1 MEGSALK
8 KYPGATL
15 PAILVTIL
23 FWASAFVGIRYA
35 VREYSPEAVACGR
48 FIVASIALGFIAFAK
63 KNRLPEPADVPLI
76 LLNGFLGITL
86 YMWLLNWGSRSIP
99 AGTASFIVSA
109 APVFT
114 ALISIP
120 VLGEKIN
127 SWGWIG
133 ILVSFFGIGFINWA
147 ELTESGSAAGSLA
160 VLAAAALMSFYNI
173 FQRKLLRKYSP
184 LEATIYPI
192 WAGTFFLLAFLPKL
206 AGELPSV
213 HVTTN
218 LVIVFLGIFPAA
230 IAYLLWS
237 FALSKVSRTSYVTS
251 FMYATPLVTIAIG
264 RALIRELPDPRA
276 IIGGIIVIAG
286 MLVLAFK
293 GK

>member
-1 MEGSALK
+1 MERYALK

-35 VREYSPEAVACGR
+35 VREYSPESVACGR
-48 FIVASIALGFIAFAK
+48 FIVASVALAFIAVAK
-63 KNRLPEPADVPLI
+63 KIRLPAPADIPLI
-76 LLNGFLGITL
+76 MLNGLLGITL
-86 YMWLLNWGSRSIP
+86 YMWLLNWGSRSLP

-114 ALISIP
+114 ALVSIP
-120 VLGEKIN
+120 ILGERIN
-127 SWGWIG
+127 AWGWFG
-133 ILVSFFGIGFINWA
+133 ILVSFFGIGFINWT
-147 ELTESGSAAGSLA
+147 ELSGSGSAAGSLA
-160 VLAAAALMSFYNI
+160 VLAAAVLMSFYNI

-192 WAGTFFLLAFLPKL
+192 WAGTLFLLAFLPKL
-206 AGELPSV
+206 AAEMPNV
-213 HVTTN
+213 HATTN

-251 FMYATPLVTIAIG
+251 FMYLTPLVTLAIG
-264 RALIRELPDPRA
+264 RALMRELPDPRA
-276 IIGGIIVIAG
+276 IIGGLIVIAG
-286 MLVLAFK
+286 MLVLAFR

>member
-1 MEGSALK
+1 MERYALK
-8 KYPGATL
+8 KYPGATF

-35 VREYSPEAVACGR
+35 VREYSPESVACGR
-48 FIVASIALGFIAFAK
+48 FIVASVALAFIAFAK
-63 KNRLPEPADVPLI
+63 KIRLPAPADIPI
-76 LLNGFLGITL
+76 IMLNGLLGITL
-86 YMWLLNWGSRSIP
+86 YMWLLNWGSRSLP

-114 ALISIP
+114 ALVSIP
-120 VLGEKIN
+120 ILGERIN
-127 SWGWIG
+127 AWGWLG
-133 ILVSFFGIGFINWA
+133 ILVSFFGIGFINWT
-147 ELTESGSAAGSLA
+147 ELSGSGSAAGSLA
-160 VLAAAALMSFYNI
+160 VLAAAVLMSFYNI

-206 AGELPSV
+206 AAELPSV
-213 HVTTN
+213 HATTN

-251 FMYATPLVTIAIG
+251 FMYLTPLVTLAIG
-264 RALIRELPDPRA
+264 RALMRELPDPRA
-276 IIGGIIVIAG
+276 IVGGLIVIAG
-286 MLVLAFK
+286 MLVLAFR